1 MAIATIQTPDGRTVK
16 IEVPEGATE
25 EEILA
30 FVKAQ
35 DLSQFQAPEQPKP
48 VVEEPVVEEP
58 PSMVDQYSTQ
68 MEEMTTQGLNPF
80 KPIGLSKL
88 VKETFGVP
96 LDAAAS
102 MVGATGE
109 QAIGGIKG
117 LWDTYVGDGLEKG
130 VESIENAQ
138 GTPFS
143 APQTSAG
150 ESIVDGIEYLAGKGI
165 EATNMSL
172 SGLMG
177 LKDFALG
184 GGVDNAV
191 DTVNKVQDDGFSAY
205 LGDTLEE
212 AGYSPEIATIARTLP
227 AALVSAI
234 GFKQMPRNPSSK
246 SLLETKFRAGSTDK
260 DVGALRYEP
269 RNKFVEGQRQQLLL
283 ENDFADGSSLPQDLA
298 FPRKVVKDST
308 VKPLLRQGFSE
319 GLPPALRQ
327 STSADVIAFKKQADM
342 TENMLMNDGLKNTVH
357 PLDIAGETGLE
368 QFRFIHKAN
377 RQAGRDIGKAVES
390 LKGETVDF
398 SSAVTNFENALK
410 ELDIKVNKKDG
421 FSLNFE
427 DSILSGKTLTPARN
441 VLNDV
446 VDYMGKPKK
455 VDAYAVHKLKK
466 YIDEIVDFG
475 KTSKNG
481 MSGTVE
487 NVLKDLRHDV
497 DGILDGS
504 FSAYDNANARYS
516 RTIDVMQ
523 DFQAMINKKIPL
535 DSKYSDRMVG
545 QELRKFSSNYQKRNQ
560 MYMAAENIEKVY
572 REFGGTSD
580 GSLFNQVIMAN
591 ALDKRFM
598 LARDNT
604 FKGLNMQ
611 ANTDAFT
618 RAGMTSRT
626 IDYAASKVN
635 KVDDISAMKALRKFL
650 KELEENR

>member
-1 MAIATIQTPDGRTVK
+1 MPIATIQTPDGRIVK
-16 IEVPEGATE
+16 VEVPEGATD

-30 FVKAQ
+30 FVQ
-35 DLSQFQAPEQPKP
+35 SQNLSQPQQPEPQPEQPQQQIQ
-48 VVEEPVVEEP
+48 EA
-58 PSMVDQYSTQ
+58 TQ
-68 MEEMTTQGLNPF
+68 PAPLEGLDPMQSHG
-80 KPIGLSKL
+80 IGKFI
-88 VKETFGVP
+88 KETVGAP
-96 LDAAAS
+96 LDAAYSVAAS
-102 MVGATGE
+102 GAE
-109 QAIGGIKG
+109 QALGGIKG
-117 LWDTYVGDGLEKG
+117 LWDTVAGDGLAEG
-130 VESIENAQ
+130 VKSIEDSPNSL
-138 GTPFS
+138 FS
-143 APQTSAG
+143 KPQTTAG
-150 ESIVDGIEYLAGKGI
+150 ASIVDGIGYLANKGI
-165 EATNMSL
+165 EATNKSL

-177 LKDFALG
+177 LKDLALG
-184 GGVDNAV
+184 GGLDNA
-191 DTVNKVQDDGFSAY
+191 TNTINKVKDDGFSAY
-205 LGDTLEE
+205 LGDSLEE
-212 AGYSPEIATIARTLP
+212 AGYSPEVATIARTLP
-227 AALVSAI
+227 TALLTAV
-234 GFKQMPRNPSSK
+234 GFKKMPRNPTKK
-246 SLLETKFRAGSTDK
+246 SLLETKFRKGSTDK
-260 DVGALRYEP
+260 DVGALRFEP
-269 RNKFVEGQRQQLLL
+269 RNKFIEGQNKQLLL
-283 ENDFADGSSLPQDLA
+283 ENDFADGSKLPQDLA

-327 STSADVIAFKKQADM
+327 STSADVVAFKKQVNM
-342 TENMLMNDGLKNTVH
+342 TEKMLVNDGLKNTVH

-390 LKGETVDF
+390 LKGKDVDF
-398 SSAVTNFENALK
+398 SPAVTNFENALK
-410 ELDIKVNKKDG
+410 ELDIKVNKQGG
-421 FSLNFE
+421 FALDFS

-446 VDYMGKPKK
+446 VDYMGKSKK

-497 DGILDGS
+497 DGILDGN
-504 FSAYDNANARYS
+504 FSVYDNANARYS

-535 DSKYSDRMVG
+535 DAKYSDRMVG

-572 REFGGTSD
+572 REFGGKSD

-618 RAGMTSRT
+618 KAGMTSRVA
-626 IDYAASKVN
+626 DYAASKVN
-635 KVDDISAMKALRKFL
+635 KVDDISAMKAMRKFL